1 MDVATILS
9 SGVIAGI
16 VAGFVTLRTSER
28 NISIENITKQRQVW
42 RDKIRSLTI
51 NINSSYSKHEHATIK
66 LYYTELQLL
75 LNPDDDNDKDILDTV
90 WGMQEEEFIENLD
103 IELSEKVA
111 LLLKHDWE
119 RAKLEAKSPI
129 IRIIN
134 AHRTSYR
141 VFKNKRMAIKSIK
154 ATAIK
159 ESITNDSFKEKV
171 KTIFMGDPKP
181 IFDHIK
187 NIGAAA
193 VLVVGAEML
202 RNLNLYNYHPLYG
215 YLIPVSSITL
225 FIMASLLIIKSV
237 FFASKS
243 LSLFFFDKDKLDGVS
258 FKIFSAIIWL
268 LYTFAISAM
277 MFISIFGTIENKD
290 SVIDVQH
297 ELSGGMHLNV
307 DKARQSFDKLKNEN
321 RSLKDEVEKLKNNDK

>member
-9 SGVIAGI
+9 SGVIAGV

-51 NINSSYSKHEHATIK
+51 NISSAYSNHEYAKIK
-66 LYYTELQLL
+66 LYYIELQLL
-75 LNPDDDNDKDILDTV
+75 LNPDDDDDKDILDTV
-90 WGMQEEEFIENLD
+90 WGMQEEFIENLD

-154 ATAIK
+154 ATAIT
-159 ESITNDSFKEKV
+159 ESITNNYFKEKV
-171 KTIFMGDPKP
+171 KAIFMGDPKP

-187 NIGAAA
+187 NMRCSCACGR
-193 VLVVGAEML
+193 G
-202 RNLNLYNYHPLYG
+202 R
-215 YLIPVSSITL
+215 
-225 FIMASLLIIKSV
+225 
-237 FFASKS
+237 
-243 LSLFFFDKDKLDGVS
+243 D
-258 FKIFSAIIWL
+258 
-268 LYTFAISAM
+268 
-277 MFISIFGTIENKD
+277 
-290 SVIDVQH
+290 
-297 ELSGGMHLNV
+297 
-307 DKARQSFDKLKNEN
+307 
-321 RSLKDEVEKLKNNDK
+321 VEKFEFI